1 MLNTLILT
9 ILVITQVL
17 GDVCLSEAMKIHGEI
32 TSFAPTV
39 IIDVI
44 YYLFTSPFFYF
55 GLGSLTISWFIY
67 LFAVS
72 KMDLSYVLPI
82 HASSYICNALLA
94 WLILG
99 ENVSFLRWFA
109 TGFISVGVFIVG
121 YSQYREEKK
130 LKQLSSHV
138 AVIQKNKVSPL
149 FAFISGGVFLP
160 TVWLGVIVMV
170 LADSMGDLLNAKGM
184 RQIATLQKFSVEDI
198 FRWVVGIFSNL
209 YIIIGVSCQAIALL
223 LFLSLLSWDDLS
235 FVRPASAVGYLVTI
249 TSAKYILHEKISK
262 GRWIGISCILL
273 GVVTLSQT

>member
-32 TSFAPTV
+32 TSFAPNV

-121 YSQYREEKK
+121 YSQYREKKK

-138 AVIQKNKVSPL
+138 TVTPKDKVSPV
-149 FAFISGGVFLP
+149 FAFISSGVFLP

-184 RQIATLQKFSVEDI
+184 RQIATLKKFAVEDI
-198 FRWVVGIFSNL
+198 FRWVVGIFTNL

>member
-184 RQIATLQKFSVEDI
+184 RQIATLKKFSVEDI